1 VNTENDLVVQSDF
14 PAASIEVNVWAKLD
28 AAALQ
33 AEGNRL
39 FAKQDW
45 TGSIEP
51 YTKCIQKLL
60 ELVHQKPTSNKHKR
74 KRAVENGT
82 ASNGKVVDETVI
94 LVYSNRAAASMKSC
108 HYERALKDAYEALIL
123 EPHDL
128 KSIHW
133 KGCAFHGMQQYEL
146 ACKCFE
152 LALEQSPEK
161 DIKLALQKSKTCDTQ
176 SKLGVYELSKYLV
189 GGFEDPLPEFR
200 DYVGPDEIRSSEGS
214 CR

>member
-1 VNTENDLVVQSDF
+1 VNTEDGLIVQSDF

-39 FAKQDW
+39 FAKQDR
-45 TGSIEP
+45 TGSMEP
-51 YTKCIQKLL
+51 YTKRIQKFL

-74 KRAVENGT
+74 KRAGENDT
-82 ASNGKVVDETVI
+82 TSNGKVVDETMI
-94 LVYSNRAAASMKSC
+94 LAYSNRAAAWMKSC

-133 KGCAFHGMQQYEL
+133 KGCALHGMQQYEL

-161 DIKLALQKSKTCDTQ
+161 DIKACTSK
-176 SKLGVYELSKYLV
+176 E
-189 GGFEDPLPEFR
+189 
-200 DYVGPDEIRSSEGS
+200 
-214 CR
+214 